1 MGYILRMRNKYIYIT
16 LLAILGFTPEMLA
29 QSKIQYAPRLVVSIT
44 IDQLRTDYLEAFS
57 PLYSNEGFKRLLDQG
72 LVFSNASYPFSPI
85 DRASAIATVV
95 TGVTPSY
102 HSIVSGQW
110 LDRESLRPV
119 DCTGDKQTPDML
131 LASTITDELK
141 VATEGNAKIY
151 SVAPSIDAAILSAGH
166 AADGVFWIDDQSGRW
181 TVSNYFNAQ
190 KPQWLPV
197 FNVTNSPAK
206 EGGTDSWEPM
216 IELSGTFNYFQHTAN
231 TQKPF
236 KHKFSGH
243 NKFAQFKTSG
253 IVNAF
258 VTNMALQCV
267 TQEMLG
273 SDRIT
278 DYLNVGYYAGTFN
291 HAAMSECQY
300 ELQDTYLRLDREL
313 ATLISSI
320 ERKVGAEH
328 VLFVITS
335 TGYSDVESADY
346 EKYRIPTGTFYV
358 NRTTNLLNMY
368 FGALW
373 GQGRYIETCFR
384 NQMFLN
390 HQLLESK
397 RISLT
402 DASQRAQEFLSQ
414 MSGVRNVYSGLQLL
428 VSNNEQTQKIRNGY
442 NPARCGDIIVE
453 VSSGWNI
460 LNESTKDT
468 QLSRASFIQFPIIFY
483 GAGTK
488 ADLINDRVTVDRIAP
503 TIAKNIRIRAPNAC
517 SAEPLF

>member
-1 MGYILRMRNKYIYIT
+1 MRNKYLYIT
-16 LLAILGFTPEMLA
+16 LLAILGLSPEMLA

-57 PLYSNEGFKRLLDQG
+57 PLYSNEGFKRLLSQG
-72 LVFSNASYPFSPI
+72 MVFSNASYPYSPI

-95 TGVTPSY
+95 TGITPSY

-110 LDRESLRPV
+110 LDHESLRPV
-119 DCTGDKQTPDML
+119 SCTGEKQTPDL
-131 LASTITDELK
+131 LTTSTITDELK
-141 VATEGNAKIY
+141 VATEGK
-151 SVAPSIDAAILSAGH
+151 SKVFGVAPTMDAAILSAGH
-166 AADGVFWIDDQSGRW
+166 AADGAFWIDDQSGQW
-181 TVSNYFNAQ
+181 SISDYYGAAKT
-190 KPQWLPV
+190 QWLSAY
-197 FNVTNSPAK
+197 NVANSPAK
-206 EGGTDSWEPM
+206 EGAADCWEPV

-236 KHKFSGH
+236 KHKFNGH
-243 NKFAQFKTSG
+243 DKYAQLKTSG
-253 IVNAF
+253 IINGY

-267 TQEMLG
+267 TQETLG
-273 SDRIT
+273 FDRIT
-278 DYLNVGYYAGTFN
+278 DFLNISYYAGTFN
-291 HAAMSECQY
+291 HAAMSKFQFEM
-300 ELQDTYLRLDREL
+300 QDTYVRLDREL
-313 ATLISSI
+313 ANLITTI
-320 ERKVGAEH
+320 ERKVGAEN
-328 VLFVITS
+328 VLFVVTS

-346 EKYRIPTGTFYV
+346 EKYRIPTGTF
-358 NRTTNLLNMY
+358 NITRASNLLNMF

-428 VSNNEQTQKIRNGY
+428 VSNNEQIQKIRNGY
-442 NPARCGDIIVE
+442 NATRCGDIIIE
-453 VSSGWNI
+453 VSPGWNI
-460 LNESTKDT
+460 FNENTKDT

-488 ADLINDRVTVDRIAP
+488 AELIKDRVSVDRIAP